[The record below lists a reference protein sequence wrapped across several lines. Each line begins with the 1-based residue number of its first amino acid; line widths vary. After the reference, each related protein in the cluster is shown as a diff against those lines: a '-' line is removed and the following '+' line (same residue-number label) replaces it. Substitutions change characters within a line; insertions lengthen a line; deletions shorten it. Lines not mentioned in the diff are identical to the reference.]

1 LSLLTLLR
9 SELCQWLWSKL
20 LREQLDEFTGFRN
33 GFRSRKDSKKF
44 GPSGTS
50 RDDVFAQPT
59 KFGLKNA
66 LLELDEEQ
74 LKIVEEIKQAMGGDS
89 LFDFVSKDYSEA
101 AEEAY
106 VALGVQELT
115 FENVWHVF
123 ESLLSLL

>member
-1 LSLLTLLR
+1 M
-9 SELCQWLWSKL
+9 
-20 LREQLDEFTGFRN
+20 
-33 GFRSRKDSKKF
+33 
-44 GPSGTS
+44 
-50 RDDVFAQPT
+50 
-59 KFGLKNA
+59 
-66 LLELDEEQ
+66 LLELNEEQ

-106 VALGVQELT
+106 AALGVQELT